1 MRYLHSIG
9 IFALAMMASSVSQAV
24 DVRGTQPSSRPGM
37 GAIPFYDASPGA
49 VQHWEYVQPSCAA
62 DANHD
67 GSVNVQ
73 DLLMVIAGWGTS
85 DADLNFDGI
94 TDVGDLL
101 MVIGAWG
108 PCDGTGW
115 QQIGESDP
123 DAEFAASGEVVV
135 SIPLER
141 FDGEPGDLIA
151 FDVASTGAESNH
163 PGIDHLSLSEQATP
177 WWYVGSIAG
186 EFLSYTISDGADQP
200 VVYADTVGDVFDPV
214 SLGTLDLVEVRVWN
228 DDTDL
233 HVAIVVNGDLRVE
246 DWSRF
251 LVFIDAGEGG
261 SGSNPWGRNIDLNG
275 RQVEAVIGTVMEADD
290 GTTFRVWAP
299 NANEVTVAGEF
310 NGWDFLVDHLAWEG
324 DGYWSA
330 DLLGPTQYDEYKFV
344 IRNGADWYWR
354 NDPYA
359 RRLTNSSGNSI
370 IYDPG
375 TYVWDDSFTMPEWN
389 DLVIYEMHI
398 GTFGVLEGGGVPG
411 TLEEVTSRLDHLAQ
425 LGVNAIELMPFYE
438 FPTDVSWGYNPSY
451 PFAVESHYGTP
462 GDLKWFVEQA
472 HMRGIAVLADIVF
485 SHLGPSDLDL
495 WQFDGWNVSGGG
507 GIYFYQGELA
517 ETPWG
522 PRPDF
527 GRAEVRQ
534 YIRDN
539 FMYWLHD
546 FHMDGFRVDSTAYIH
561 GTGDGQGIPEGWS
574 LLQHINND
582 IDASQPWKFVT
593 AEDMRSDHSIT
604 NGTSSGGAGFDSQW
618 DPNFVHPVRTAVA
631 AANDSDRDMNS
642 VRNAILHAYSGDA
655 MARVIFTESHDEV
668 ANGSTRVPEEI
679 CPGCADSWAA
689 KKRSTLAAAVLLA
702 APGVPLIFQGQEF
715 LEDGWWSDDVPL
727 DWDRAEIFSG
737 ILQMYKDMISCRRNF
752 WGQTEGLRGSNTN
765 VFHQNDNDKMI
776 AWHRWQQGGGGDDVI
791 IAANFSAVGRSGYR
805 IGLPGPGTW
814 HVRFN
819 SDSSIYDGSFSN
831 WATLAVDAEA
841 VSWDGLGWSAEISIG
856 PYTAVYFSQ

>member
-1 MRYLHSIG
+1 MRHLHSIG

-151 FDVASTGAESNH
+151 FDVASTGVESNH

-370 IYDPG
+370 IYDPD

-472 HMRGIAVLADIVF
+472 HMRGIAVLADIAF

-495 WQFDGWNVSGGG
+495 WQFDGWNESGGG

-522 PRPDF
+522 PRPNY
-527 GRAEVRQ
+527 GRSEVQQ
-534 YIRDN
+534 YVRDN
-539 FMYWLHD
+539 FMYWLNE
-546 FHMDGFRVDSTAYIH
+546 FHMDGYRVDSTAYMH
-561 GTGDGQGIPEGWS
+561 GTGDGQGIPDGWS
-574 LLQHINND
+574 LLQYINND
-582 IDASQPWKFVT
+582 IDASHPWKFVT

-604 NGTSSGGAGFDSQW
+604 NSTSSGGAGFDSQW
-618 DPNFVHPVRTAVA
+618 DPNFVHPIRAAVA
-631 AANDSDRDMNS
+631 AASDSDRDMNS
-642 VRNAILHAYSGDA
+642 VRNAILQSYSGDA

-679 CPGCADSWAA
+679 CPGCADSWQA
-689 KKRSTLAAAVLLA
+689 KKRSCLAAAVLMA
-702 APGVPLIFQGQEF
+702 SPGVPLLFQGQEF

-727 DWDRAEIFSG
+727 DWARADDYSG
-737 ILQMYKDMISCRRNF
+737 ILQMYKDMIACRRNF
-752 WGQTEGLRGSNTN
+752 WGQTEGLRGGNTN
-765 VFHQNDNDKMI
+765 VFHQNNKSKLI
-776 AWHRWQQGGGGDDVI
+776 AWHRWQNGGGGDDVV
-791 IAANFSAVGRSGYR
+791 IAANFSTNGQSGYR
-805 IGLPGPGTW
+805 IGLPGPGIWYT
-814 HVRFN
+814 RFN
-819 SDSSIYDGSFSN
+819 SDSSQYDSSFGN
-831 WATLAVDAEA
+831 WGTPPVTAEA
-841 VSWDGLGWSAEISIG
+841 VPWDGMPYSAEISIG